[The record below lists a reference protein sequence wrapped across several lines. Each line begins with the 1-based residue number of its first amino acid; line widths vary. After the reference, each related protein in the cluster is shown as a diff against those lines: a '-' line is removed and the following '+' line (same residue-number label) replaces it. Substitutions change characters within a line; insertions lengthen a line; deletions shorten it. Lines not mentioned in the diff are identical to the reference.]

1 MSSNSWKFQKTV
13 KGLDSS
19 SPLFRNYFSFALN
32 VFLFMK
38 ELKGAI
44 LSQNHRRSQG
54 VAQGAR
60 APSIGMP
67 PNTKI

>member
-1 MSSNSWKFQKTV
+1 
-13 KGLDSS
+13 
-19 SPLFRNYFSFALN
+19 
-32 VFLFMK
+32 MK

-60 APSIGMP
+60 APSIEMP
-67 PNTKI
+67 PMTKI